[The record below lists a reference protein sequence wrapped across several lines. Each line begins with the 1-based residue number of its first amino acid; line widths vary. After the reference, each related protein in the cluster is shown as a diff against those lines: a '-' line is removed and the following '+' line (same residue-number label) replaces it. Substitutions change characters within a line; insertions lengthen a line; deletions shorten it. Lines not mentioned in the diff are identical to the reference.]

1 MTPLRILHSEA
12 ATGFGG
18 QEQRIFKEMCAMRA
32 RGHYLEAL
40 CQPHAMLAEHLRKA
54 GFTVHLL
61 YMDGP
66 RHYFNGVIQV
76 RKILKAGRFDVL
88 NTHSRRDT
96 MLAGVAARL
105 ARVPLIVRTRHL
117 AVRPGSLLSYT
128 VVPHCV
134 TTVSQHV
141 RQLLLDRGAV
151 PDKVAVV
158 YSPIALPPLLESSTL
173 RAELGLSQSDIV
185 VGCVAVMREKK
196 GHRALIDAMAGLL
209 LQRADVHLVL
219 VGDGSP
225 TLENVRTYV
234 EEKNL
239 RHKIHFTGRR
249 TDIPNVLAGFDIF
262 ALATE
267 QEASGTVFVEAAAA
281 GLPVVGTDV
290 GGVSEMLNNGVTGL
304 LVPLHD
310 QQALTR
316 ALCELVDNPQKRRE
330 MGRAGLRLVRESGR
344 FSEDALVADTEACY
358 ARWLKRSS

>member
-1 MTPLRILHSEA
+1 MTPLRIMHSEA

-18 QEQRIFKEMCAMRA
+18 QEQRIFKEMCAMREQ
-32 RGHYLEAL
+32 GHHLEAL
-40 CQPHAMLAEHLRKA
+40 CQPHAMLTERLREA
-54 GFTVHLL
+54 GFTVHTL

-66 RHYFNGVIQV
+66 RHYFNGVIRV
-76 RKILKAGRFDVL
+76 RQILKAGGFDVL

-117 AVRPGSLLSYT
+117 AVKPGSLLSYT

-141 RQLLLDRGAV
+141 RQLLLDRGAA

-158 YSPIALPPLLESSTL
+158 YSPIVLPPLLESSTL

-209 LQRADVHLVL
+209 QRAEVHLVL
-219 VGDGSP
+219 VGSGSP
-225 TLENVRTYV
+225 TLENVRAYV

-239 RHKIHFTGRR
+239 QHKIHFTGRR

-290 GGVSEMLNNGVTGL
+290 GGVSEMLQNGVTGV
-304 LVPLHD
+304 LVPVHD
-310 QQALTR
+310 REALAQAL
-316 ALCELVDNPQKRRE
+316 CDLVDDPHKRRE

-344 FSEDALVADTEACY
+344 FSEEALVADTEACY
-358 ARWLKRSS
+358 IRWLKRSS